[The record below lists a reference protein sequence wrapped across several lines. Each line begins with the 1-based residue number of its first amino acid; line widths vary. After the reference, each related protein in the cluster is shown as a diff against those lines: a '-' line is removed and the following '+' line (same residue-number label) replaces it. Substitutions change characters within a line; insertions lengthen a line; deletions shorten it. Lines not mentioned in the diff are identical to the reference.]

1 MTIEIPLTQGKVAL
15 IDDEDF
21 ERVSQFKWHALKRPA
36 GKFYA
41 EGKVNGRKIRLHRFL
56 MDAPTDMEVDHID
69 NDGLNCQR
77 YNMRL
82 ATHAENGKNRSM
94 GRDNTSGFK
103 GVHFARRYGK
113 YQVRIVADG
122 IRYHIG
128 YFDNPV
134 EAARA
139 YDAAARKLHGD
150 FAALNFP

>member
-1 MTIEIPLTQGKVAL
+1 
-15 IDDEDF
+15 
-21 ERVSQFKWHALKRPA
+21 
-36 GKFYA
+36 
-41 EGKVNGRKIRLHRFL
+41 
-56 MDAPTDMEVDHID
+56 
-69 NDGLNCQR
+69 
-77 YNMRL
+77 
-82 ATHAENGKNRSM
+82 M